1 MKSLQLVIVKIRS
14 IGLGLNNA
22 FMIYVDCLRK
32 VCDFEVRHMIQGKFY
47 EGTKAEYTTVSLTSM
62 QHSQG

>member
-22 FMIYVDCLRK
+22 FMISVDCLRK
-32 VCDFEVRHMIQGKFY
+32 VCDFEVRHTIQGKFY